1 MVRPVE
7 DAGSA
12 DHSPTESYT
21 ASSVEPGAMTGG
33 DADWD
38 VTHRDALILAE
49 LSRDPQRSARELT
62 DVLEAEYDISVSHV
76 TVSQSIRKMRE
87 AGVFREAIIPNE
99 EYFSF
104 ALFEFK
110 FNPENFA
117 EGWRAAMEDVRDDES
132 TLLYCLADGEY
143 QWKSIMMFEDLEEE
157 TRWVH
162 EFYKEH
168 GAVVEN
174 VRISALTNVLKF
186 GTEPGLFQ
194 RLATEE

>member
-1 MVRPVE
+1 
-7 DAGSA
+7 
-12 DHSPTESYT
+12 
-21 ASSVEPGAMTGG
+21 MT
-33 DADWD
+33 DEETSWD
-38 VTHRDALILAE
+38 LKRRDALVLAE
-49 LSRDPQRSARELT
+49 LSRDPQRSARDLT
-62 DVLEAEYDISVSHV
+62 EVLAEEYDISVSHV

-110 FNPENFA
+110 FNPEHFA
-117 EGWRAAMEDVRDDES
+117 EEWRGAMEYIRDAEN

-143 QWKSIMMFEDLEEE
+143 QWKSIMMFEDMEEE

-194 RLATEE
+194 RLPTED

>member
-1 MVRPVE
+1 M
-7 DAGSA
+7 
-12 DHSPTESYT
+12 T
-21 ASSVEPGAMTGG
+21 PGNV
-33 DADWD
+33 DWE
-38 VTHRDALILAE
+38 VKRRDALILAE
-49 LSRDPQRSARELT
+49 LSRDPQRSARDLT
-62 DVLEAEYDISVSHV
+62 EVLEEEYDIDVSHV

-110 FNPENFA
+110 FNPEHFS
-117 EGWRAAMEDVRDDES
+117 EKWRAAMEYIADAEN

-143 QWKSIMMFEDLEEE
+143 QWKTIMMFEDMEEE

-174 VRISALTNVLKF
+174 VRISTLTNVLKF
-186 GTEPGLFQ
+186 STDPGLFQ
-194 RLATEE
+194 RLPSGE

>member
-1 MVRPVE
+1 M
-7 DAGSA
+7 
-12 DHSPTESYT
+12 SPGN
-21 ASSVEPGAMTGG
+21 V
-33 DADWD
+33 DWE
-38 VTHRDALILAE
+38 VTRRDAHILAE

-62 DVLEAEYDISVSHV
+62 EVLEEKYGIDVSHV

-110 FNPENFA
+110 FNPEHFA
-117 EGWRAAMEDVRDDES
+117 ERWRETMEDIRDSEN

-143 QWKSIMMFEDLEEE
+143 QWKTIMMFEDMEEE

-168 GAVVEN
+168 GPVVEN
-174 VRISALTNVLKF
+174 VRISTLTNVLKF
-186 GTEPGLFQ
+186 GTQPGLFQ
-194 RLATEE
+194 RLTDDE

>member
-1 MVRPVE
+1 
-7 DAGSA
+7 
-12 DHSPTESYT
+12 
-21 ASSVEPGAMTGG
+21 MT
-33 DADWD
+33 DTTWELK
-38 VTHRDALILAE
+38 HRDAIILAE

-62 DVLEAEYDISVSHV
+62 AVLEEEHDIEVSHV
-76 TVSQSIRKMRE
+76 TVSQSIRKMRD

-110 FNPENFA
+110 FNPENFS
-117 EGWRAAMEDVRDDES
+117 EGWRSAMEDIRDDES

-143 QWKSIMMFEDLEEE
+143 QWKSIMMFESMEAE

-168 GAVVEN
+168 GDVVEN

-186 GTEPGLFQ
+186 GTNPGLFEK
-194 RLATEE
+194 LSNGE

>member
-1 MVRPVE
+1 MGKN
-7 DAGSA
+7 A
-12 DHSPTESYT
+12 ES
-21 ASSVEPGAMTGG
+21 
-33 DADWD
+33 WD
-38 VTHRDALILAE
+38 VKRRDALILAE
-49 LSRDPQRSARELT
+49 LSRDPQRSARDLT
-62 DVLEAEYDISVSHV
+62 EVLEEEYDISVSHV

-110 FNPENFA
+110 FNPEHFS
-117 EGWRAAMEDVRDDES
+117 EGWRTAMEDIRDAEN

-143 QWKSIMMFEDLEEE
+143 QWKSIMMFEDMAEE

-162 EFYKEH
+162 EFYKDH

-186 GTEPGLFQ
+186 GTEPGLFE
-194 RLATEE
+194 RLTNDE

>member
-1 MVRPVE
+1 M
-7 DAGSA
+7 
-12 DHSPTESYT
+12 T
-21 ASSVEPGAMTGG
+21 PGNV
-33 DADWD
+33 DWE
-38 VTHRDALILAE
+38 VKRRDALILAE
-49 LSRDPQRSARELT
+49 LSRDPQRSARDLT
-62 DVLEAEYDISVSHV
+62 EVLEEEYDIDVSHV

-117 EGWRAAMEDVRDDES
+117 EEWRPAMEDIRDAEN

-143 QWKSIMMFEDLEEE
+143 QWKTIMMFEDMEEE

-168 GAVVEN
+168 GGVVEN
-174 VRISALTNVLKF
+174 VRISTLTNVLKF

-194 RLATEE
+194 RLTSDG

>member
-1 MVRPVE
+1 
-7 DAGSA
+7 
-12 DHSPTESYT
+12 
-21 ASSVEPGAMTGG
+21 MTGG
-33 DADWD
+33 ETSWD
-38 VTHRDALILAE
+38 LKRRDALILAE
-49 LSRDPQRSARELT
+49 LSRDPQRSARDLT
-62 DVLEAEYDISVSHV
+62 DVLEEVHDISVSHV

-117 EGWRAAMEDVRDDES
+117 DEWRAAMEEIRDAEN

-143 QWKSIMMFEDLEEE
+143 QWKSIMMFQNMEEE

-186 GTEPGLFQ
+186 GTQPGLFQ
-194 RLATEE
+194 RLPVDDE

>member
-1 MVRPVE
+1 M
-7 DAGSA
+7 
-12 DHSPTESYT
+12 SP
-21 ASSVEPGAMTGG
+21 G
-33 DADWD
+33 DVDWELKR
-38 VTHRDALILAE
+38 RDALILAE
-49 LSRDPQRSARELT
+49 LSRDPQRSARDLT
-62 DVLEAEYDISVSHV
+62 EVLEAEYDIDVSHV

-117 EGWRAAMEDVRDDES
+117 DEWRAAMEEIRDAEN

-143 QWKSIMMFEDLEEE
+143 QWKSIMMFENMEEE
-157 TRWVH
+157 TKWVH

-168 GAVVEN
+168 GPVVEN
-174 VRISALTNVLKF
+174 VRISTLTNVLKF
-186 GTEPGLFQ
+186 GTQPGLFQ
-194 RLATEE
+194 RLPVDDG

>member
-1 MVRPVE
+1 MT
-7 DAGSA
+7 AG
-12 DHSPTESYT
+12 DT
-21 ASSVEPGAMTGG
+21 
-33 DADWD
+33 DWE
-38 VTHRDALILAE
+38 VKRRDALILAE
-49 LSRDPQRSARELT
+49 LSRDPQRSARDLT
-62 DVLEAEYDISVSHV
+62 DVLEEEYDISVSHV

-117 EGWRAAMEDVRDDES
+117 DEWRDAMEEIRDAEN

-143 QWKSIMMFEDLEEE
+143 QWKSIMMFEDMAEE

-186 GTEPGLFQ
+186 GTEPGLFK
-194 RLATEE
+194 RLPSEE

>member
-1 MVRPVE
+1 M
-7 DAGSA
+7 
-12 DHSPTESYT
+12 T
-21 ASSVEPGAMTGG
+21 ARETS
-33 DADWD
+33 WD
-38 VTHRDALILAE
+38 LKRRDAVILAE
-49 LSRDPQRSARELT
+49 LSRDPQRSARDLT
-62 DVLEAEYDISVSHV
+62 EVLEEEHGISVSHV

-99 EYFSF
+99 EYFKF

-110 FNPENFA
+110 FNPEHFA
-117 EGWRAAMEDVRDDES
+117 EQWRTAMEDIRDAEN

-143 QWKSIMMFEDLEEE
+143 QWKSIMMFQSMEEE

-162 EFYKEH
+162 DFYKEH
-168 GAVVEN
+168 GPVVEN

-194 RLATEE
+194 RLPVDDE